1 MKRSAKSVMMLLAV
15 AGVTGLTGSVMA
27 DDAAASPS
35 NGASAPVAVSS
46 GNPARDNLAKMT
58 KLISFEFNEAR
69 LEDVMNYIAKETG
82 VTFETLW
89 SPGGGADGLDKEA
102 TVTMTVK
109 DLDALTALEK
119 VLDVLSAGGGF
130 GTDASTWQF
139 TSYGAMQVG
148 PKKMLNRFKRV
159 EVYDVND
166 LLFEIPV
173 YDDVPEIDLQQAL
186 QGGGGGGGGRS
197 PFGGGAGGNRNQ
209 QRGEEREER
218 RRERI
223 SEIQNLITKNVEAE
237 QWALQGGE
245 GGTIDTYEGHFVVSA
260 PDYLHR
266 ALVGYSWWP
275 SKSVGSKGKRFVLL
289 NVDAANTGL
298 RGVENF
304 PTSAAPGATQPGGG
318 R

>member
-1 MKRSAKSVMMLLAV
+1 MKRSAKSVMVLLAI
-15 AGVTGLTGSVMA
+15 AGVTGLTGAVVA
-27 DDAAASPS
+27 DDAPATP
-35 NGASAPVAVSS
+35 ASAATPTVAVSS
-46 GNPARDNLAKMT
+46 GNPARDNLARMT

-69 LEDVMNYIAKETG
+69 LEDVMSYIAKETG

-119 VLDVLSAGGGF
+119 VLDALSSGGGF
-130 GTDASTWQF
+130 GTDSSTWQF

-173 YDDVPEIDLQQAL
+173 YDDVPEIDLEQAL

-197 PFGGGAGGNRNQ
+197 PFGGGGGGNRNQ

-266 ALVGYSWWP
+266 ALVGYTWWP
-275 SKSVGSKGKRFVLL
+275 SKSVGVKAKRYVSL
-289 NVDAANTGL
+289 NVDTTNSGL
-298 RGVENF
+298 REIQNV
-304 PTSAAPGATQPGGG
+304 PTSASPGG